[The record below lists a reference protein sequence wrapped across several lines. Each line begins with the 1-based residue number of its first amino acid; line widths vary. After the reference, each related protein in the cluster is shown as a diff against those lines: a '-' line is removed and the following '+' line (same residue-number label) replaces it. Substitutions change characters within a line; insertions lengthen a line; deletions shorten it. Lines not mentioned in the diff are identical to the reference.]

1 MQRKKKKTKQNKQE
15 EIVTKSISNN
25 FQNIVSCQQLMA
37 GVLIN
42 SLK

>member
-1 MQRKKKKTKQNKQE
+1 MQRKKKKKKQQEE
-15 EIVTKSISNN
+15 EIVTKSISSN

-37 GVLIN
+37 GVLIH

>member
-1 MQRKKKKTKQNKQE
+1 MQQKKKKKEEEEEE